1 MPGAPG
7 PARRGAGRP
16 GQHNFP
22 QLPAAAPK
30 RAGANLKPLPAIIGS
45 FLPVVVA
52 AGGGVGGLRERM
64 TRSGE
69 RRTTSHRPGRHKGKG
84 AAPPSVPPS
93 LTPDGMGTREGRR
106 AARQVT
112 AAWRVPAPPRPP
124 GASPPPRGSASET
137 RPPDL
142 PPPLSPAK
150 ARRGAAR
157 RSAVRPPRPGAGVRE
172 EPRARLPLG
181 VLRLLLIVP
190 VDPAR
195 VLVVQ
200 LQALLAGRGLAVLRH
215 RGGAGWGGAPDSGR
229 GGPARR
235 RRRGEQL
242 PLAPPA
248 VSSEPEPQA
257 CPPLLAP
264 PRLASPRPAPCGL
277 GLVEGGPRAPAARG
291 RERTGRGQ

>member
-1 MPGAPG
+1 MG
-7 PARRGAGRP
+7 PARRRRTCASPGAWPGPPAPPARPGAGRGGRGGTTFRSSP
-16 GQHNFP
+16 P
-22 QLPAAAPK
+22 AAPK
-30 RAGANLKPLPAIIGS
+30 RAGANLKPLPAISDS

-52 AGGGVGGLRERM
+52 AGGGVGGLQERM

-84 AAPPSVPPS
+84 AAPPSVSPS
-93 LTPDGMGTREGRR
+93 LTPAGMGTREGRR

-124 GASPPPRGSASET
+124 GASPPPRGSASQT

-142 PPPLSPAK
+142 PPPVSPAK
-150 ARRGAAR
+150 ATRGAAR
-157 RSAVRPPRPGAGVRE
+157 RSAVRPPRPGAGARE

-215 RGGAGWGGAPDSGR
+215 RGGAGWGGAPGSWR
-229 GGPARR
+229 
-235 RRRGEQL
+235 
-242 PLAPPA
+242 
-248 VSSEPEPQA
+248 
-257 CPPLLAP
+257 
-264 PRLASPRPAPCGL
+264 
-277 GLVEGGPRAPAARG
+277 
-291 RERTGRGQ
+291 